1 MVVKVKS
8 GKIRLFVPMP
18 LSLAGLALK
27 VMPESAFAEIRS
39 KIAAPYNTLTTKENA
54 ELLYGECKDIIK
66 SYRGIEIVHIESH
79 DGTFVSVKL

>member
-8 GKIRLFVPMP
+8 GKIRLFVPIP

-39 KIAAPYNTLTTKENA
+39 KIAAPYNALTTKEIA
-54 ELLYGECKDIIK
+54 EFLYGECKDLIK
-66 SYRGIEIVHIESH
+66 SCRGIEIVRIESH

>member
-27 VMPESAFAEIRS
+27 VVPKSAFAEIRS
-39 KIAAPYNTLTTKENA
+39 KMTAPYNKLITKENA
-54 ELLYGECKDIIK
+54 ELLYGECRDIIK
-66 SYRGIEIVHIESH
+66 SCRGIEIVHIESH
-79 DGTFVSVKL
+79 YGTFVSVKL